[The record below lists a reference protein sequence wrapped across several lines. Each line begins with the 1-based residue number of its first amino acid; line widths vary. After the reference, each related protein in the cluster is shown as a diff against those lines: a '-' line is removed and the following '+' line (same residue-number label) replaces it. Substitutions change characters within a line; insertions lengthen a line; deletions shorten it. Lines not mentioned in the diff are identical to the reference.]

1 MIRQLIYQGLSMQEA
16 VDQIGTVIEECY
28 KRWYTALANMPIW
41 GEYVDREVLKFV
53 DSCRDVALGNLH
65 WR

>member
-1 MIRQLIYQGLSMQEA
+1 MSQGLSTQQA
-16 VDQIGTVIEECY
+16 VDQIGAMIDECY

-41 GEYVDREVLKFV
+41 GENVDRQVLKFV
-53 DSCRDVALGNLH
+53 DACRNVALGNLY